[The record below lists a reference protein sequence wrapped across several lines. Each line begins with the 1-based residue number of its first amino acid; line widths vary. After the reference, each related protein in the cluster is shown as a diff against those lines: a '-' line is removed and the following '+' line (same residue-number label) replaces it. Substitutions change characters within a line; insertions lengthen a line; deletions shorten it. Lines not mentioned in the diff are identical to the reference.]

1 MLNNHNKKSLP
12 LTNLSKHHYIVFS
25 SKNSGVNAA
34 IIVFVFVFY
43 RILFVL
49 YCIFIA
55 LYCICIVLYFSVFY
69 CILLYFIVFYC
80 ILLYFIVFYCILL
93 YFIVFY
99 CIVLFIFFI
108 LDNEQVNVRTHRGQ
122 CVVVFHTH
130 SHILL
135 HS

>member
-1 MLNNHNKKSLP
+1 MLNKHNKKSLP

-34 IIVFVFVFY
+34 IIVFVFVLY
-43 RILFVL
+43 RILFLL

-69 CILLYFIVFYC
+69 CIF
-80 ILLYFIVFYCILL
+80 CILL